1 MGKKKKNQAVLKSE
15 HCDVS
20 TSSIPW
26 SQFPSCHGRSPEKQP
41 LRMSPL
47 CADVFIS
54 FPPFFFKKPL
64 IHTSSDLSFFQFQ
77 LSCSLVFKEVKN
89 LGELG
94 LTLCLLAV

>member
-1 MGKKKKNQAVLKSE
+1 MVEKEKEAVLKSE
-15 HCDVS
+15 QCDVS
-20 TSSIPW
+20 TSSVPR
-26 SQFPSCHGRSPEKQP
+26 SQFPSCHGQSPEKQP
-41 LRMSPL
+41 LHMSPL

-54 FPPFFFKKPL
+54 FPPFFLKKPL
-64 IHTSSDLSFFQFQ
+64 IHTSSDLGFFQFQ